1 VQHIPPASS
10 NETEYHILKF
20 YPVDTPL
27 VKHFLQ
33 NSDVK
38 VDFPFKVTDL
48 EHAVINLSGKE
59 AILLLGRSGTGIIKD
74 TMFFFC
80 FVFARWSFATCTS
93 NCVTLGKGLHATLY
107 IIKLNM

>member
-1 VQHIPPASS
+1 MSIFHHDIHYCTFQVQHIPPASS
-10 NETEYHILKF
+10 NKTEYHILKF

-33 NSDVK
+33 SSDVK

-59 AILLLGRSGTGIIKD
+59 AILLLGRSGTGIFNLC
-74 TMFFFC
+74 T
-80 FVFARWSFATCTS
+80 FV
-93 NCVTLGKGLHATLY
+93 VG
-107 IIKLNM
+107 